1 MNGQRGAYPAD
12 RAAALAGV
20 PLSTVHWWAREEI
33 LVPSISA
40 RRIKLWS
47 YPDLMGLRIIYWLRH
62 GKTAEDGA
70 DVPRTAMPDVRRA
83 LGQLREL
90 NLDLWSEEAGPSV
103 AVDRG
108 GNVIITSA
116 TPDPEA
122 KGRQRR
128 FAGDAEDLLR
138 VLEPFAAREG
148 SRGPDLHA
156 PRPELR
162 IVPGK
167 LGGSPHVIHTRVETE
182 ALAALEHDRLPIA
195 TIVQLYPRLPTE
207 AIHAALDLER
217 QLSDNLRIPVAA

>member
-1 MNGQRGAYPAD
+1 MNGQRGACPAD
-12 RAAALAGV
+12 RAAALSGV

-62 GKTAEDGA
+62 GKTTEEGA

-90 NLDLWSEEAGPSV
+90 DLDLWSEDAGPAV

-108 GNVIITSA
+108 GNIIITTA

-122 KGRQRR
+122 TFRQRR
-128 FAGDAEDLLR
+128 LAGNADDLLH

-148 SRGPDLHA
+148 SRGPDLRA

-167 LGGSPHVIHTRVETE
+167 LGGSPHVVHTRVETE
-182 ALAALEHDRLPIA
+182 ALAALERDRLSVA
-195 TIVQLYPRLPTE
+195 TIAQLYPRLPTV
-207 AIHAALDLER
+207 AIDAALDLER
-217 QLSDNLRIPVAA
+217 QPSDNLRTPVAA